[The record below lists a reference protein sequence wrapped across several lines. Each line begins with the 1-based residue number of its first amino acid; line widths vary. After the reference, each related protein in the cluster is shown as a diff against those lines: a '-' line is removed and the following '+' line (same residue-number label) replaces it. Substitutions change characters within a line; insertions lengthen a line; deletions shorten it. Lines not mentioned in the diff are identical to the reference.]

1 MTIKE
6 TRFAFGENWATFS
19 EKVTEERIDA
29 AIEGLRRLFPN
40 GELEGQAYPYEF
52 ADADFIGGFVT
63 RIDLCGRLLCEH
75 SARDG

>member
-29 AIEGLRRLFPN
+29 AIEGLRRLFAN
-40 GELEGQAYPYEF
+40 GEPITPSRAEGLK
-52 ADADFIGGFVT
+52 GN
-63 RIDLCGRLLCEH
+63 RHRRL
-75 SARDG
+75 